1 MSSSSSTTPSRS
13 TVRSAGF
20 HQAPVMKPSRVRWI
34 CSGLNRL
41 VVVPAVVAATMILA
55 STASAQLYTT
65 SGSTGNWV
73 SNRWSPNPSGPFTQ
87 AWTDNSDAVF
97 GDNGTFSFL
106 RLVNSSGTAQLGNV
120 TTGTNTTISFGADSN
135 VQKIEFGGA
144 TKTFTI
150 GLGSVANFGAMTL
163 QDSGVTAN
171 GIIKAGAGTLVMG
184 GGTYTGGF
192 TLNAGNV
199 VAKTNSL
206 FSTGSV
212 TIAGG
217 AIGTTLSTFT
227 PVITTG
233 GRSKIDVTGDFQIGL
248 SGNVGGNDAAANY
261 TFTTAGNGFDLNG
274 STRKITIG
282 TSGTVTLGRAITN
295 GRLTLARIDGG
306 TGTFVLSASNS
317 LLGTELQ
324 DVSVNAQTSNFVFG
338 TTGTVTLSGTNAT
351 SLSLISRTLA
361 NNFTI
366 ADSAGTKTI
375 AQSGAANAV
384 ISGTITNSDTQGGL
398 TLGAV
403 AGKQLTVGEI
413 IGAGSRGI
421 SFGSSTL
428 SGTVTLSRATSYAG
442 DTRIDS
448 STLLT
453 GTSNAL
459 STGAGKGN
467 IVFQGSGSSV
477 LDLRGTT
484 QTVNGLD
491 DSALAGTIQSTLGTL
506 STLIVGNN
514 DTTSSYRGTISNNTA
529 LQKIGSGTLTLSGA
543 NTYTAGTTL
552 NAGVLALGSANAIG
566 TTGTVSFG
574 GGTLQY
580 SGSNTTDYSARFSNA
595 ASQQYSVDTNGQN
608 VTLASALTSTGGSFT
623 KLGSGTLTLSGSNTY
638 SGGTIV
644 SAGVLAGTTLSL
656 QGNIT
661 NNAAVAFNQTVSGTY
676 SGLMSGIGS
685 LTKSG
690 TGSLTIGAN
699 QTYTGATNV
708 DAGTLVLA
716 GNLASG
722 TSTIA
727 SGATLIGSGTMS
739 GGLSVNGSLKPGE
752 SAPGSLQ
759 AAGITLGS
767 SSDTTMNIA
776 GSTTAGINYD
786 TVIANSGL
794 KYGGSL
800 AIRFDNPTVYG
811 NGTSFSLFQAG
822 SFDTSANLNS
832 NGQGF
837 ASLTTVAGGEYSG
850 LTFSYSPAD
859 AGTPGRWTSS
869 PTAANQYL
877 VFLPSTGTLVIVPAP
892 STWAMTLASVGF
904 AGWMAR
910 RKKLARKRRVA

>member
-106 RLVNSSGTAQLGNV
+106 RLVALSGTAQLGNV
-120 TTGTNTTISFGADSN
+120 TTGTNTTISFGTDTNA
-135 VQKIEFGGA
+135 QKIEFGGA

-767 SSDTTMNIA
+767 SSDTTVNIA

-794 KYGGSL
+794 KFGGSL

-877 VFLPSTGTLVIVPAP
+877 VFLPSTGTLVIVPEP

>member
-453 GTSNAL
+453 LFGPRPERHHPDGQRSRR
-459 STGAGKGN
+459 
-467 IVFQGSGSSV
+467 
-477 LDLRGTT
+477 LRPGWHDP
-484 QTVNGLD
+484 VD
-491 DSALAGTIQSTLGTL
+491 
-506 STLIVGNN
+506 VGHPEHP
-514 DTTSSYRGTISNNTA
+514 D
-529 LQKIGSGTLTLSGA
+529 
-543 NTYTAGTTL
+543 
-552 NAGVLALGSANAIG
+552 
-566 TTGTVSFG
+566 
-574 GGTLQY
+574 
-580 SGSNTTDYSARFSNA
+580 
-595 ASQQYSVDTNGQN
+595 
-608 VTLASALTSTGGSFT
+608 
-623 KLGSGTLTLSGSNTY
+623 
-638 SGGTIV
+638 
-644 SAGVLAGTTLSL
+644 
-656 QGNIT
+656 
-661 NNAAVAFNQTVSGTY
+661 
-676 SGLMSGIGS
+676 
-685 LTKSG
+685 
-690 TGSLTIGAN
+690 
-699 QTYTGATNV
+699 
-708 DAGTLVLA
+708 
-716 GNLASG
+716 
-722 TSTIA
+722 
-727 SGATLIGSGTMS
+727 
-739 GGLSVNGSLKPGE
+739 
-752 SAPGSLQ
+752 
-759 AAGITLGS
+759 
-767 SSDTTMNIA
+767 
-776 GSTTAGINYD
+776 
-786 TVIANSGL
+786 
-794 KYGGSL
+794 
-800 AIRFDNPTVYG
+800 
-811 NGTSFSLFQAG
+811 
-822 SFDTSANLNS
+822 
-832 NGQGF
+832 
-837 ASLTTVAGGEYSG
+837 
-850 LTFSYSPAD
+850 
-859 AGTPGRWTSS
+859 
-869 PTAANQYL
+869 
-877 VFLPSTGTLVIVPAP
+877 
-892 STWAMTLASVGF
+892 
-904 AGWMAR
+904 R
-910 RKKLARKRRVA
+910 R